1 MTCQD
6 VASKNDKAT
15 CWHTACSK
23 FNPIKKRLFSFKK
36 FLKLRN
42 YSCNNQNTTDVPEV
56 STSILSEPEELQASV
71 GEVGTIT
78 SGINLNPQQPVT
90 TNDGIDDTSKD
101 IHSTPMCENLTSMC
115 NESSYEYDVKNRLN
129 SNDEFKLV
137 TNKRFKKS
145 NKEKVNN
152 NSPLTHTF

>member
-1 MTCQD
+1 
-6 VASKNDKAT
+6 
-15 CWHTACSK
+15 
-23 FNPIKKRLFSFKK
+23 
-36 FLKLRN
+36 
-42 YSCNNQNTTDVPEV
+42 V

-71 GEVGTIT
+71 GEVGTIK

-101 IHSTPMCENLTSMC
+101 IHSTPMCENLTYMC